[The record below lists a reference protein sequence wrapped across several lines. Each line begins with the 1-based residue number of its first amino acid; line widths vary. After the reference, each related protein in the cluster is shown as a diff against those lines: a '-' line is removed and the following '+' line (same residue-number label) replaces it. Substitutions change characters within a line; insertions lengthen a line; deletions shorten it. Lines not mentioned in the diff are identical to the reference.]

1 MQEGKKMT
9 FNDDTYSSVAANN
22 SHHITKQKLLKI
34 REIYEFCKNAQQNL
48 QVRHIVNAK
57 FAQIVEE
64 AEEQIKL
71 FAEGK
76 LNIDNDALD
85 LMKEYIEEFGR
96 NYYKHGGQMR
106 YEYSPE
112 ATKAKIML
120 EQHRYQTTRRQ
131 GAVSAEMSETFNLD
145 AMSRGTADEFVLPD
159 NELFESDTAE
169 TAAAP
174 MSEEYSMN
182 IRETKSGVKEVSDNT
197 ALRIQRETENPAE
210 TVSVPMTGETVAEQ
224 PVVDETEK
232 ITSEEIHL
240 QANKPADDFVKPVQ
254 SQAPVPSQPET
265 EHKPDNGTAVASQPQ
280 AKIDSSVRAAKKQS
294 APKTGTKKKSGMSF
308 FRQVKE
314 FCGDAAKAFRR
325 NIKRYGVAAATLF
338 STTGAYNGYP
348 MNDNASY
355 KAALNSKQIS
365 LPDITPDQSAGL
377 TASFTQAAEENKSYP
392 DYEPTDFGFT
402 NPLLEQTLINTMAQQ
417 VSPAAEEN
425 VVTLAD
431 LPYTDIEFS
440 AEDLAAMVP
449 GETALKLAENAEDVA
464 ARMNC
469 EGYCFRGAKK
479 AFRETGLGEM
489 YGRSAYM
496 AKRQLDANPH
506 FVRIKSHVSNNTV
519 VPDGGVGVYGRS
531 ASHPHG
537 HIGIFSGNKD
547 CSSKIR
553 RPMTSTGSYS
563 SFDLYLPADTRV
575 PASVLKKINQ
585 IQVLEKHYG
594 AKPQPKLI
602 SPFLLAIQNLNSNS

>member
-112 ATKAKIML
+112 AIKAKIML

-159 NELFESDTAE
+159 NEIFESDTAE

-210 TVSVPMTGETVAEQ
+210 TVSVPMTGETVAEH

-240 QANKPADDFVKPVQ
+240 QVNKPADDFVKPVQ

-294 APKTGTKKKSGMSF
+294 APKTGTKKNQECRFSDRLKNSAETRPRLS
-308 FRQVKE
+308 
-314 FCGDAAKAFRR
+314 
-325 NIKRYGVAAATLF
+325 AATSNATAWLQPHC
-338 STTGAYNGYP
+338 SAPPGHTT
-348 MNDNASY
+348 
-355 KAALNSKQIS
+355 
-365 LPDITPDQSAGL
+365 
-377 TASFTQAAEENKSYP
+377 
-392 DYEPTDFGFT
+392 
-402 NPLLEQTLINTMAQQ
+402 
-417 VSPAAEEN
+417 
-425 VVTLAD
+425 VT
-431 LPYTDIEFS
+431 
-440 AEDLAAMVP
+440 
-449 GETALKLAENAEDVA
+449 
-464 ARMNC
+464 R
-469 EGYCFRGAKK
+469 
-479 AFRETGLGEM
+479 
-489 YGRSAYM
+489 
-496 AKRQLDANPH
+496 
-506 FVRIKSHVSNNTV
+506 
-519 VPDGGVGVYGRS
+519 
-531 ASHPHG
+531 
-537 HIGIFSGNKD
+537 
-547 CSSKIR
+547 
-553 RPMTSTGSYS
+553 
-563 SFDLYLPADTRV
+563 
-575 PASVLKKINQ
+575 
-585 IQVLEKHYG
+585 
-594 AKPQPKLI
+594 
-602 SPFLLAIQNLNSNS
+602 